1 MIQTGKILGINEFE
15 GKKSG
20 KTMVMFWEG
29 HRGRILIIN
38 YLPLHGLDPV
48 FKLFILMNLFADS
61 LVTHGNGGAGYITKV
76 LAQVFAAQASKFP

>member
-38 YLPLHGLDPV
+38 Y
-48 FKLFILMNLFADS
+48 
-61 LVTHGNGGAGYITKV
+61 
-76 LAQVFAAQASKFP
+76 